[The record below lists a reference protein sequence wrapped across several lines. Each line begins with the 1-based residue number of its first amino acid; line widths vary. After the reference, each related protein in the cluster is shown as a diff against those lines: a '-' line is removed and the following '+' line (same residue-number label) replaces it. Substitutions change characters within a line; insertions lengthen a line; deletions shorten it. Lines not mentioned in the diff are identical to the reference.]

1 MNPTITGSD
10 LAQIIS
16 LAVAPVFLLAGIAGF
31 LNVMSGRLGRIIDR
45 ARVVAA
51 MSPPS
56 SQPGSDDIARREL
69 RILWRRASITHKSI
83 ALCTGSA
90 LLVCLVIV
98 GLFIEGFWA
107 LRLSSVIV
115 VLFAMA
121 LVLLVASL
129 LLFLKEIQLATRTLR
144 LGRETAPERPPG
156 VSRGR

>member
-1 MNPTITGSD
+1 MPTITGTD

-51 MSPPS
+51 LSPD
-56 SQPGSDDIARREL
+56 PGNPGRTDIARREL
-69 RILWRRASITHKSI
+69 RILWRRVSITHNSI

-98 GLFIEGFWA
+98 GLFVEGFWA
-107 LRLSSVIV
+107 LPLGSIIV
-115 VLFAMA
+115 VLFVMA

-129 LLFLKEIQLATRTLR
+129 VLFLKEIQLATRTLR
-144 LGRETAPERPPG
+144 LGRETTLALPPEANPR
-156 VSRGR
+156 